1 MKERKRERTRS
12 QRGGH
17 KAEESDPEAVPCHP
31 PSLRL
36 SSPIMLW
43 FWEGLPQLGW
53 GRPPTLPPQGPLIP
67 DSAPIWGM
75 EVGVGEG
82 GTRAGGGVLRD
93 GGPHPLILSLAL
105 QGGFLLRS
113 LIFFPSLPN

>member
-1 MKERKRERTRS
+1 M
-12 QRGGH
+12 
-17 KAEESDPEAVPCHP
+17 
-31 PSLRL
+31 
-36 SSPIMLW
+36 
-43 FWEGLPQLGW
+43 
-53 GRPPTLPPQGPLIP
+53 
-67 DSAPIWGM
+67 
-75 EVGVGEG
+75 GEG